1 MPQRVDR
8 FQMLGHV
15 LLRSLKECVHIGLH

>member
-15 LLRSLKECVHIGLH
+15 LRRSLKECVHIGLH